1 MDEHEIARQLRQA
14 QSINAKLALGF
25 FGGLVVG
32 ILLAAYVVMPAFGI
46 WAALLTILVAAI
58 AGRWLVL
65 NYLAR

>member
-1 MDEHEIARQLRQA
+1 MDDRDIARQLRQA

-32 ILLAAYVVMPAFGI
+32 ILLAAYVVLPAFGI
-46 WAALLTILVAAI
+46 WVALLTIFVAAI

-65 NYLAR
+65 LFLAR

>member
-1 MDEHEIARQLRQA
+1 MNDRDIARQLRQA

-25 FGGLVVG
+25 FGGLVIG

-46 WAALLTILVAAI
+46 WAALLTIFVTAI

-65 NYLAR
+65 LLLAR